1 MLASND
7 CGSHY
12 LKCSLNKLDTVIDRA
27 CLVEISIVKTP
38 LGSQLP
44 TSILFNCWGKK
55 PQSIPHNGGMLTAC
69 TADGPA
75 SS

>member
-7 CGSHY
+7 CESHC
-12 LKCSLNKLDTVIDRA
+12 LKRSLNKLGTIIDRA

-44 TSILFNCWGKK
+44 TSVLFNCWGKK
-55 PQSIPHNGGMLTAC
+55 PLSIPHNEGLLTAC